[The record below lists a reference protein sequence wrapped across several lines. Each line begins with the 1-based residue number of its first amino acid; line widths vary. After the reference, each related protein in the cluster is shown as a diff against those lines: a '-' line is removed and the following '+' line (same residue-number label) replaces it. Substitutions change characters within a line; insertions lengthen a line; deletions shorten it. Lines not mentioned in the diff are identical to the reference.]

1 MIYCR
6 FDKIFYINKVFNRVM
21 HNKILKKFY
30 FINKF
35 NQSHIDKQ
43 DKETAIIY
51 RNYDQKID
59 EKLIIK
65 IKNYCKKRG
74 NKFLLSNNIKL
85 SIKLDLDGAYIPS
98 FNKDKKHL
106 SYSFKKKFIILGS
119 SHNVYEIR
127 TKELQNIEAIFLSS
141 VFKKNKNYLG
151 INKVKFLS
159 LLTKKPFIA
168 LGGISKVNL
177 KKLNL
182 INCSGFAGISFF
194 EQKKGP

>member
-1 MIYCR
+1 
-6 FDKIFYINKVFNRVM
+6 M
-21 HNKILKKFY
+21 HNKILNKYYFIKKFD
-30 FINKF
+30 
-35 NQSHIDKQ
+35 QSHIDKQ
-43 DKETAIIY
+43 DKLTIIIF

-65 IKNYCKKRG
+65 IKNYCKKKG

-85 SIKLDLDGAYIPS
+85 SLKLNLDGAYIPS

-106 SYSFKKKFIILGS
+106 SYSFKKKFILMGS

-127 TKELQNIEAIFLSS
+127 TKELQNVEAIFLSS

-151 INKVKFLS
+151 TNRVKLLS

-168 LGGISKVNL
+168 LGGISKINL
-177 KKLNL
+177 KKLKL